1 MLNQKENENNEKL
14 KKQVSVNLFK
24 ALDTISLVEDN
35 VAIKL
40 EETLKMINLTD
51 SQKKFLK

>member
-14 KKQVSVNLFK
+14 KKQVSANLLR

-35 VAIKL
+35 IEIKL
-40 EETLKMINLTD
+40 KETLKMISLTD